1 MKFLIQCVLYI
12 LDITFFLFHVCTRQF
27 MSYKFFFL
35 HCHIPCMSSESDDN
49 VYHRVY
55 FLKHWSDYL
64 FYMIVYVD
72 WQITGQA
79 GIQWKLLLESRT
91 SELFKIDLEVSD
103 LGYDQIDGRHLP
115 VISITA
121 VTGVFLIM
129 SKTIKAYL
137 HVTRST
143 DIILS
148 LINKIQRNSTA

>member
-1 MKFLIQCVLYI
+1 
-12 LDITFFLFHVCTRQF
+12 
-27 MSYKFFFL
+27 
-35 HCHIPCMSSESDDN
+35 MSSESDDN
-49 VYHRVY
+49 VYHGVY
-55 FLKHWSDYL
+55 FSDYL

-115 VISITA
+115 VLSITA
-121 VTGVFLIM
+121 ITGVFLIM
-129 SKTIKAYL
+129 SKTINAYL
-137 HVTRST
+137 HIHVTSST
-143 DIILS
+143 DIKLS